1 MAAAELQGKYQKL
14 AQEYSKLRAQ
24 NQVLKKG
31 VVDEQA
37 NSASLKE
44 QLKMKDQSL
53 RKLQQEMD
61 SLTFRNQQLAKRVEL
76 LQDELA
82 LSEARGKKNKKSVE
96 SSSQLS
102 QEQKSVFNEDLQ
114 KKIEENERLHILFF
128 EADEQHKRLEAEL
141 RSRLEVLETDAAQ
154 HQAVVDSLTK
164 KYTETI
170 EKLQNDKA
178 KLEIKSQTLERE
190 AKDCRLRTE
199 ECQQQLKNLQAALG
213 SRLEESLCIIN
224 EKVPFNDTRS
234 ARYNALNV
242 PLHNRRNQLKLR
254 DLAGQAMAFIQEL
267 VTALLNFHTYTE
279 QKVQIFPID
288 SATDTISPLNQ
299 KFSQY
304 LHENAS
310 YVRPLEEGMLH
321 LFESITED
329 TVTVLET
336 TVKLKAFSE
345 HLGSYLG
352 FLRKILPY
360 QLKSLEEE
368 CESSLCTAALRA
380 RNMELHRDMKRLT
393 AVFEKLHTYVSLL
406 ALPSTRPEGLLRT
419 NYNFVFTNIAASLH
433 GFHDILKDIS
443 KHYSQKAALEQ
454 EVPTAT
460 QKLITTNDCI
470 LSSVAALTN
479 GAGKMASFFSNN
491 LDHFSTSLSYGP
503 KGGAEFISPLSA
515 ECMLQYKKKAAA
527 YVKSLKKPCADSVP
541 YEEALA
547 NRRVL
552 LSSTESREG
561 LAQQVQ
567 QSLEKIAKLEQEKE
581 HWMLE
586 AQLAKIK
593 LEKENQKLKNS
604 LSGHLTE
611 TIQEH
616 SVLPNIAEQKKET
629 TEKSLRE
636 PIKSTSLAP
645 DAESRE
651 DLIKTHY
658 MARIAELTS
667 HLQLADSKSVHF
679 HAECRALAKRLSLA
693 EKSKESLTEELK
705 LASQNITRLQ
715 DELMT
720 TKRSYEDQLSMMSD
734 HLCSMNET
742 LTKQREEIDT
752 LKMTSKGNSKK
763 NKNR

>member
-1 MAAAELQGKYQKL
+1 
-14 AQEYSKLRAQ
+14 
-24 NQVLKKG
+24 
-31 VVDEQA
+31 
-37 NSASLKE
+37 
-44 QLKMKDQSL
+44 MKDQSL

-254 DLAGQAMAFIQEL
+254 DLAGQAMAFVQEL

-345 HLGSYLG
+345 HLASYLG

-527 YVKSLKKPCADSVP
+527 FMKSLKKPCADSVP

-616 SVLPNIAEQKKET
+616 SVLPNIVAQKKET

-636 PIKSTSLAP
+636 PIKSTSLIGMLTVTTDNEKAP
-645 DAESRE
+645 DVESRE

-752 LKMTSKGNSKK
+752 LKMASKGNSKK